1 MDPVEKNPLLGAED
15 LPQSAISPTVS
26 TSYQNPSL
34 HPVLPDISSDVVDGV
49 IQARGHSQYQYME
62 DPFLG
67 DKDEDEIKIKIYP
80 SRFWILLVFSVL
92 AWFQC
97 VQWNTWG
104 PLSESVNAAF
114 PGWGSET
121 VAMMANWGTI
131 TFVLFVTPMCWLMNT
146 KGLRIGVL
154 CCGILVAGG
163 TVLRVISILT
173 NSTTFFTSMCHI
185 CAIMVGIAGTLL
197 MAAPPMI
204 AAVWFPPNERTTA
217 TAVSQVLN
225 QLGSAGS
232 YLEPLLV
239 RSPSNSTTSEEIRS
253 DIHRLM
259 YIYAGVAV
267 AILVTILVYFPAL
280 PPTPPSITSSIERLN
295 FNSSLKSMLR
305 NWDLLLVTLSYS
317 LCIGI
322 PAAWASVLNFS
333 LHDLGMHQNDA
344 MLVGLLSLTLS
355 GVAGLL
361 SGRLTD
367 MVYGHVKISLIVIL
381 IADICC
387 LYWFFL
393 LTWGSI
399 TVTKLQICVS
409 VVGGFTFSFAA
420 VPLFFELAVENA
432 YPCSEV
438 IVGGLITASNNL
450 VGLLFLLIFFIPNIG
465 YQWVTYLLLGT
476 TAAAFIP
483 LLLVEEDYSRSKI
496 DRHNLLQT
504 SYQPI

>member
-1 MDPVEKNPLLGAED
+1 MVIAFFPEKNPLLGAED

-173 NSTTFFTSMCHI
+173 NSTTFFT
-185 CAIMVGIAGTLL
+185 
-197 MAAPPMI
+197 
-204 AAVWFPPNERTTA
+204 
-217 TAVSQVLN
+217 
-225 QLGSAGS
+225 
-232 YLEPLLV
+232 
-239 RSPSNSTTSEEIRS
+239 
-253 DIHRLM
+253 
-259 YIYAGVAV
+259 
-267 AILVTILVYFPAL
+267 
-280 PPTPPSITSSIERLN
+280 
-295 FNSSLKSMLR
+295 
-305 NWDLLLVTLSYS
+305 
-317 LCIGI
+317 
-322 PAAWASVLNFS
+322 
-333 LHDLGMHQNDA
+333 
-344 MLVGLLSLTLS
+344 
-355 GVAGLL
+355 
-361 SGRLTD
+361 
-367 MVYGHVKISLIVIL
+367 
-381 IADICC
+381 
-387 LYWFFL
+387 
-393 LTWGSI
+393 
-399 TVTKLQICVS
+399 
-409 VVGGFTFSFAA
+409 
-420 VPLFFELAVENA
+420 
-432 YPCSEV
+432 
-438 IVGGLITASNNL
+438 
-450 VGLLFLLIFFIPNIG
+450 
-465 YQWVTYLLLGT
+465 
-476 TAAAFIP
+476 
-483 LLLVEEDYSRSKI
+483 
-496 DRHNLLQT
+496 
-504 SYQPI
+504 